1 MDECHQIWKLL
12 QATEP
17 RRSRKYPDLHKLEV
31 ELETAREEK
40 LRAKKKRKL
49 EAATAASEA
58 KKVKT
63 EGGASTG
70 QSASAQENGKK
81 RKGRTRKKE
90 SADDSE
96 DNDEEQEDCSAKPK
110 CCRPVGKEVHW
121 VQCDGC
127 ELWLHLTC
135 IGLKPEQ
142 VSEDEDFI
150 CRDCKPPNSKKPKAC
165 K

>member
-1 MDECHQIWKLL
+1 MGSAMKKLPDVKLSNKLLNLLEDLLLEGDLLETNMDECHQIWKLL

-63 EGGASTG
+63 EE
-70 QSASAQENGKK
+70 QSVSAQENGKK
-81 RKGRTRKKE
+81 R
-90 SADDSE
+90 
-96 DNDEEQEDCSAKPK
+96 
-110 CCRPVGKEVHW
+110 
-121 VQCDGC
+121 
-127 ELWLHLTC
+127 
-135 IGLKPEQ
+135 
-142 VSEDEDFI
+142 
-150 CRDCKPPNSKKPKAC
+150 
-165 K
+165 

>member
-1 MDECHQIWKLL
+1 MQTQLEEIMLEGDLLETNMDECHQIWKLL

-63 EGGASTG
+63 EE
-70 QSASAQENGKK
+70 QSVSAQENGKK
-81 RKGRTRKKE
+81 RKGRARKKE
-90 SADDSE
+90 S
-96 DNDEEQEDCSAKPK
+96 
-110 CCRPVGKEVHW
+110 V
-121 VQCDGC
+121 
-127 ELWLHLTC
+127 
-135 IGLKPEQ
+135 
-142 VSEDEDFI
+142 
-150 CRDCKPPNSKKPKAC
+150 
-165 K
+165 